1 MASKRYDRP
10 TARKARPPRRL
21 TWKAKLYRAAR
32 RKDPWFTG
40 SNGIGNRSKVPQ
52 GGRAGHANLIL
63 VAIVQKY
70 DRTDVRRDSGKDGR
84 MKEDLPY
91 WWVVFGYFLLG
102 LCAVALLLA
111 AMR

>member
-1 MASKRYDRP
+1 
-10 TARKARPPRRL
+10 
-21 TWKAKLYRAAR
+21 
-32 RKDPWFTG
+32 
-40 SNGIGNRSKVPQ
+40 
-52 GGRAGHANLIL
+52 
-63 VAIVQKY
+63 
-70 DRTDVRRDSGKDGR
+70 

>member
-40 SNGIGNRSKVPQ
+40 SNESATGQKFLKVAAPDM
-52 GGRAGHANLIL
+52 RIL
-63 VAIVQKY
+63 YWSQSYRNTTVQMY
-70 DRTDVRRDSGKDGR
+70 DATAGR
-84 MKEDLPY
+84 MD
-91 WWVVFGYFLLG
+91 G
-102 LCAVALLLA
+102 
-111 AMR
+111 